1 MSDPVFKVGQTVV
14 STCHYMHQ
22 LTPGKRYVVT
32 KYEPEYPDTNFT
44 WPAYV
49 TVLGDSGTPVTGHTH
64 RFRALA
70 AEDSPVE

>member
-32 KYEPEYPDTNFT
+32 KYEPPYVDTNFT

-49 TVLGDSGTPVTGHTH
+49 SSS
-64 RFRALA
+64 
-70 AEDSPVE
+70 DSP